1 MGIFNI
7 FRSDASL
14 TIADCLN
21 RSVTKVSNFPA
32 TLNGRSPGGETTPL
46 CRISEEKRKY
56 YITALDPDSLPLLD
70 GEPIDQRMEIKR
82 DQLYPL
88 TLKGHLL
95 AIAVGSDEPDLGK
108 DFRAHKWSVE
118 ASSGDRLRLQLKSS
132 ELNQRSLQERFTPTS
147 RFIAIPGS
155 LNIHFPLKELI
166 NLLPKEPAATP
177 PPNPLPHT
185 AQMRQREWVLTAT
198 PLARFAGRP
207 FPKVMS

>member
-132 ELNQRSLQERFTPTS
+132 ELNRRSLGTVYTDESFHCDPWKPQYSLSTERAHQPFAKGARGHP
-147 RFIAIPGS
+147 
-155 LNIHFPLKELI
+155 
-166 NLLPKEPAATP
+166 P